1 MHWYIIILVII
12 GAVSFVGTVHAVQKH
27 ADTQKKVQVKPMK
40 RLSSEEIRSKLKILS
55 MKSVPND
62 IEIRGAMCYDM
73 AMPPERV
80 EYVCS
85 KDGSKTIYT
94 TEMVE
99 FIEYQL
105 PAIRSLAESM
115 PSISVVIDETEFCK
129 KCSPTVKDPQLIMTV
144 LYSDRSHRVKGI
156 TVRDITI
163 MHDFLSGKDRY
174 KDEFD
179 AETALK
185 DCIPR
190 LEQLLG
196 ITITK

>member
-1 MHWYIIILVII
+1 MYWYIIILVII

-40 RLSSEEIRSKLKILS
+40 RLSSEDIRSQLKILS
-55 MKSVPND
+55 MKSIPKD
-62 IEIRGAMCYDM
+62 IEIRGAMCYDV

-80 EYVCS
+80 EYVCP

-105 PAIRSLAESM
+105 PAIRSLAETM
-115 PSISVVIDETEFCK
+115 PSVSVTVDESEFCK
-129 KCSPTVKDPQLIMTV
+129 KCSPNIKIPQVSMTIHF
-144 LYSDRSHRVKGI
+144 SDRTHTVKGI
-156 TVRDITI
+156 SLRDIKI
-163 MHDFLSGKDRY
+163 MYAFLSGNDRY
-174 KDEFD
+174 KDEYD
-179 AETALK
+179 AETALQ
-185 DCIPR
+185 DLIPR

-196 ITITK
+196 VTIKK